1 MQDEEIDDNEVI
13 RSMSDKKCAIC
24 GRTNC
29 EGDPGCT
36 IAAESRA

>member
-1 MQDEEIDDNEVI
+1 MMLGFDDEEDGVHRE
-13 RSMSDKKCAIC
+13 SGKKCRTC

-36 IAAESRA
+36 MAAEARE

>member
-1 MQDEEIDDNEVI
+1 MLESDDYDPRI
-13 RSMSDKKCAIC
+13 ISDKKCRTC

-36 IAAESRA
+36 YAAESRED